1 MATGGAGPEWIEIID
16 ADPSA
21 FGAGASLS
29 ADRPRP
35 AWVRG
40 GSRSVVGLVVLALVG
55 GAAVVGTR
63 LQPWHRGP
71 HSLSFPAPG
80 VVPAGDGHWVFDTP
94 PGTLVGAGTGTPA
107 PNEPGSYAMSE
118 FTGYVFADADASIG
132 FVRGASSTGRSAMF
146 STRTYDALVTGGT
159 AATVQ
164 GVPAVITQAVN
175 ATTNRID
182 VEFGPI
188 DGQLFDVTAE
198 HLTMQ
203 EALRFADAVGLRD
216 GTPTISDDRALAGM
230 QPVVGARDLTRVYSL
245 LSNTGEQSIPQTWL
259 VFASYRSADGIATVG
274 SIPFAGSDV
283 PRLLR
288 LLLPGGV
295 ERTVHGVTGLA
306 AADAV
311 RISTDP
317 FSNNSVVMWQEDGRL
332 VMVSSSGTIDATV
345 ALAETVR
352 AATAAEWGD
361 VVDVAARTPNP
372 LSSKYDPPKGTEI
385 TLLDS
390 IDPNGGQFTLSAT
403 WQHSEFTACAI
414 VDGFRTCARSSP
426 FYGPTLIPLTAYG
439 MHLVVA
445 VVPAEE
451 TNAPEV
457 RVRHA
462 TSHTNV

>member
-16 ADPSA
+16 ADASV
-21 FGAGASLS
+21 FGAGSSLPV
-29 ADRPRP
+29 DGPRR
-35 AWVRG
+35 ARLRG
-40 GSRSVVGLVVLALVG
+40 GSRSVVGLVVLALVS
-55 GAAVVGTR
+55 GAAVVGMR

-80 VVPAGDGHWVFDTP
+80 VASAGDGRWVFDTP

-107 PNEPGSYAMSE
+107 PDEPGSYTMSD

-146 STRTYDALVTGGT
+146 STRTYDALVTSGKSG
-159 AATVQ
+159 TVQ
-164 GVPAVITQAVN
+164 GVPAVIRIQAPS
-175 ATTNRID
+175 RID
-182 VEFGPI
+182 IEFGPI

-216 GTPTISDDRALAGM
+216 GTPTISDDWALAGM

-245 LSNTGEQSIPQTWL
+245 LSNTGEQSIPQIGL
-259 VFASYRSADGIATVG
+259 VFGSYRSADGIVTVG

-317 FSNNSVVMWQEDGRL
+317 FSSNSVVIWQEDGRL

-372 LSSKYDPPKGTEI
+372 LSSVA
-385 TLLDS
+385 
-390 IDPNGGQFTLSAT
+390 GG
-403 WQHSEFTACAI
+403 
-414 VDGFRTCARSSP
+414 
-426 FYGPTLIPLTAYG
+426 
-439 MHLVVA
+439 
-445 VVPAEE
+445 
-451 TNAPEV
+451 
-457 RVRHA
+457 
-462 TSHTNV
+462 